1 MKLVTH
7 TYNLPYCSLYIL
19 IHTSVKLVT
28 RGRGTG
34 GADEGYFNPHEREA
48 RDDSMTALIRAFR
61 ILIHTSVKLV
71 TGHRGGAKMKII
83 ILFHTSVKLVT
94 WLFRIHWSTN
104 IILIHTSV
112 KLVTAAI
119 LAS

>member
-1 MKLVTH
+1 
-7 TYNLPYCSLYIL
+7 
-19 IHTSVKLVT
+19 
-28 RGRGTG
+28 
-34 GADEGYFNPHEREA
+34 
-48 RDDSMTALIRAFR
+48 DDSMTALIRAFR

-83 ILFHTSVKLVT
+83 ILIHTSVKLVT

>member
-1 MKLVTH
+1 
-7 TYNLPYCSLYIL
+7 
-19 IHTSVKLVT
+19 
-28 RGRGTG
+28 
-34 GADEGYFNPHEREA
+34 
-48 RDDSMTALIRAFR
+48 
-61 ILIHTSVKLV
+61 
-71 TGHRGGAKMKII
+71 MKII
-83 ILFHTSVKLVT
+83 ILIHTSVKLVT